1 MVSVSYS
8 SLIDI
13 FADLIGVSRN
23 PDLDI
28 LLSLLVSVL
37 VLFIFDSIL
46 RAFIDVFLGGYK
58 R

>member
-8 SLIDI
+8 TLIDI

>member
-1 MVSVSYS
+1 MVSVSCS
-8 SLIDI
+8 TLIDI